1 MTMTIKPDMTK
12 IWADTG
18 AKVQPPEAK
27 IASGWGYEMMP
38 FEWENWIQN
47 RNDSMLSHINQRG
60 IPEWDANT
68 EYFANKSYVTGSNG
82 LVYAALVNNTNVN
95 PVSDVTGKW
104 VRAFP
109 SVTGGGA
116 SGTWSISVSGNSA
129 TTTKLA
135 TARGINTVLFD
146 GTSNITVEPY
156 VERDD
161 STNATRYLTFVD
173 SSTAGHQRLNMDLGL
188 TYNPSTGVLAATI
201 TGNAATATKWATSR
215 SISIT
220 GDATWTVSLDGSANA
235 TAALTLAGSGVVAG
249 TYNNVATQVRPFTV
263 DAKGR
268 ITAIGDGVLVTPAF
282 SSVTGK
288 PTTLDG
294 YGITDAAPSSHVGA
308 TGGAHG
314 VATTST
320 AGFMSSADKTK
331 LDGVAVNANN
341 YVHPTTDGNLHVPA
355 TGTNSQ
361 NKVLVAGATPGS
373 FSWVDFDFSYMP
385 LASIKHPVKVA
396 TTGAITLAGLQ
407 TIDGVAL
414 AEGDRVLV
422 KDQSNSINNGIYVA
436 SAGAWVRAAD
446 SNTPEKLSSALV
458 SVALGTAHAG
468 RRFQTNFNP
477 TGVIGTNEVVWAR
490 LVDTR
495 MASTVVGSAPGT
507 AASGTSFNYAR
518 QDHVH
523 PVQTTITGNAATAT
537 KLETARLI
545 NDVSFD
551 GSSNIHV
558 QWKYSDIPAS
568 ADLNNY
574 NSQGLFRCPSNSVGA
589 TLTNAPI
596 ANPFTLRVYSTA
608 DNPEAVLQEVV
619 SYHPNTSRRYYQRT
633 CHSGTWSAWSN
644 VYTSVD
650 PQTTITGNA
659 GSATVLQTGR
669 TISMTGDVTWTSA
682 SFDGSA
688 NVTGTATLANSGV
701 TAGTYNNV
709 ANKIRPFT
717 VDAKGRI
724 TSVGTEVTIAPNWSD
739 IVSKPTTLSGYGIT
753 DAAPKN
759 SPAFT
764 GVPTVPTATAGTNT
778 TQIASTAFVTSAVS
792 AVTGRLL
799 NVRVFTTANSG
810 STYTPT
816 AGTTSVVVEAVG
828 AGGGGGGAKATNS
841 SQYSYGT
848 GGDSGKYGKAR
859 FTSGFSGVTLTIG
872 SGGTGVAG
880 NTGNSG
886 GNTSFGS
893 LLVCPGGSGGLAIN
907 QTTTTQISMYGSF
920 PTASAVTGAN
930 IMSHHGFPGIGGRSN
945 GTFNTNGDSG
955 CSSYLGN
962 GGGIVSLGN
971 AGLAAT
977 GYGGGGGGAC
987 NDVSNTAR
995 AGGNGGDGVIIV
1007 YEYA

>member
-1 MTMTIKPDMTK
+1 MTMTIKPDMTQ
-12 IWADTG
+12 IWANTG

-173 SSTAGHQRLNMDLGL
+173 SSTAGHQRLNMDSGL

-201 TGNAATATKWATSR
+201 TGNAATATKWATPR

-235 TAALTLAGSGVVAG
+235 TAALTLADSGVVAG

-268 ITAIGDGVLVTPAF
+268 VTAIGDGVLVTPAF

-288 PTTLDG
+288 PTTLGG

-331 LDGVAVNANN
+331 LDGVAANANN

-355 TGTNSQ
+355 TGTNSED
-361 NKVLVAGATPGS
+361 KVLVAGATPGS

-396 TTGAITLAGLQ
+396 TSVAITLAGLQ

-422 KDQSNSINNGIYVA
+422 KDQPGSLDNGIYVA
-436 SAGAWVRAAD
+436 SAGAWARAAD

-458 SVALGTAHAG
+458 SVALGTLHAG
-468 RRFQTNFNP
+468 RRFQTPFKS
-477 TGVIGTNEVVWAR
+477 TDVIGTNVIDWAR
-490 LVDTR
+490 LVDSR

-507 AASGTSFNYAR
+507 AAVGISLNYAR

-523 PVQTTITGNAATAT
+523 PVQTTITGNA
-537 KLETARLI
+537 
-545 NDVSFD
+545 
-551 GSSNIHV
+551 
-558 QWKYSDIPAS
+558 
-568 ADLNNY
+568 
-574 NSQGLFRCPSNSVGA
+574 
-589 TLTNAPI
+589 
-596 ANPFTLRVYSTA
+596 
-608 DNPEAVLQEVV
+608 
-619 SYHPNTSRRYYQRT
+619 
-633 CHSGTWSAWSN
+633 
-644 VYTSVD
+644 
-650 PQTTITGNA
+650 
-659 GSATVLQTGR
+659 GSATILQTGR

-709 ANKIRPFT
+709 ANKVRPFT

-753 DAAPKN
+753 DAAPLA
-759 SPAFT
+759 SPALT

-778 TQIASTAFVTSAVS
+778 TQIASTAFVTSAIT
-792 AVTGRLL
+792 AATGRLL

-907 QTTTTQISMYGSF
+907 QTATTQLSMYGSF

-945 GTFNTNGDSG
+945 GSFNTNGDSG

-995 AGGNGGDGVIIV
+995 AGGNGGNGVIIV

>member
-235 TAALTLAGSGVVAG
+235 TAALTLADSGVVAG

-268 ITAIGDGVLVTPAF
+268 ITAIGDGVLVTPSF

-288 PTTLDG
+288 PTTLGG

-396 TTGAITLAGLQ
+396 TTAAITLAGLQ

-414 AEGDRVLV
+414 VEGDRVLV
-422 KDQSNSINNGIYVA
+422 KDQSNSIDNGIYVA
-436 SAGAWVRAAD
+436 SAGAWARAAD

-458 SVALGTAHAG
+458 SVTLGTAHAG
-468 RRFQTNFNP
+468 RRFQTNFKP
-477 TGVIGTNEVVWAR
+477 TDVIGTNAIDWAR

-507 AASGTSFNYAR
+507 AASGISFNYAR

-523 PVQTTITGNAATAT
+523 PLQTT
-537 KLETARLI
+537 
-545 NDVSFD
+545 V
-551 GSSNIHV
+551 
-558 QWKYSDIPAS
+558 
-568 ADLNNY
+568 
-574 NSQGLFRCPSNSVGA
+574 
-589 TLTNAPI
+589 
-596 ANPFTLRVYSTA
+596 
-608 DNPEAVLQEVV
+608 
-619 SYHPNTSRRYYQRT
+619 
-633 CHSGTWSAWSN
+633 
-644 VYTSVD
+644 
-650 PQTTITGNA
+650 TGNA

-709 ANKIRPFT
+709 ANKVRPFT

-724 TSVGTEVTIAPNWSD
+724 TAVGAEVTIAPDWSA
-739 IVSKPTTLSGYGIT
+739 IAGKPTTLSGYGIT
-753 DAAPKN
+753 DAAPKA
-759 SPAFT
+759 SPALT
-764 GVPTVPTATAGTNT
+764 GVPTTPTATAGTNT

-810 STYTPT
+810 TTYTPT

-828 AGGGGGGAKATNS
+828 AGGGGGGALATNA

-848 GGDSGKYGKAR
+848 GGDCGKYGKAR

-893 LLVCPGGSGGLAIN
+893 LLVCPGGGGGISIN
-907 QTTTTQISMYGSF
+907 QVTTSQLSF
-920 PTASAVTGAN
+920 YVSQPTITAIPGAN
-930 IMSHHGFPGIGGRSN
+930 IMSHHGFASVGGRSN
-945 GTFNTNGDSG
+945 GGFNTNGDSG
-955 CSSYLGN
+955 CSSYLGS
-962 GGGIVSLGN
+962 GGSYVNLGN
-971 AGLAAT
+971 AGADAP
-977 GYGGGGGGAC
+977 GYGGGGGAAC
-987 NDVSNTAR
+987 NNTSSAAR
-995 AGGNGGDGVIIV
+995 AGGKGGDGVIIV